1 MSVNVKL
8 NSIELKIDAPKKQK
22 QRRAKSSLT
31 LGSYFFRYLLYLPGE
46 RRKEHTQFLEGNQEE
61 STLCFFFF

>member
-31 LGSYFFRYLLYLPGE
+31 LGSYFFSI
-46 RRKEHTQFLEGNQEE
+46 FVV
-61 STLCFFFF
+61 FAW